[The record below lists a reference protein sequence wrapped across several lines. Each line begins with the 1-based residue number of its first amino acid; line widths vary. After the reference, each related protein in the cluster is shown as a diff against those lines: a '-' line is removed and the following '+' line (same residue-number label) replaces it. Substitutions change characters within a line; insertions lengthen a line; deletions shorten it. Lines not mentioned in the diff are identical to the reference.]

1 MWRLRVRTQT
11 QYCDEMHFSA
21 FFISASQDGRIYA
34 WEEISFYY
42 IDLLAE
48 KLENLTHMNST
59 YEFVPYFENIHT
71 LFTLEILLIIASH
84 SLYAKH
90 T

>member
-48 KLENLTHMNST
+48 KLENLTHVLQHMNL
-59 YEFVPYFENIHT
+59 YLT
-71 LFTLEILLIIASH
+71 LRIFTLYSH
-84 SLYAKH
+84 
-90 T
+90 